1 MVQAVRNGASY
12 RAAARKWQVSL
23 RTVARWMER
32 ARGRQLSAVDW
43 RDRPSGTPRP
53 SGRTPPE
60 LVRAI
65 ARARRRLQRHDA
77 LGEHGPEAI
86 RRDLLARGLAAPCA
100 RTIAR
105 WLVRLGLSGRERWRR
120 PPPPKGWYLPEVR
133 TGRAEVDSC
142 DIVEGLRL
150 RGGPRVEALNTLAL
164 WGGTVDTTAATRI
177 STQTAIAALQ
187 TRWQCHGRP
196 DFLQCDNDTV
206 FTGAHAQRAYL
217 GRLVHWCL
225 CVGVVPVFTPPAEL
239 GFQASIEAYNRRWQ
253 DRVWRRWRHPSLRSL
268 QQRSTAFVAA
278 YTARA
283 QRSRATQPVARHP
296 WCPPGREPRIH
307 RIVLL
312 RRLNCSGALLL
323 CAQHLPVTAAWA
335 NRLVRCEV
343 NVQRQSVRIYG
354 LRRRDPF
361 HQPFLTQLPLQL
373 PLVPWHRPVSP

>member
-1 MVQAVRNGASY
+1 MVQAVRNGSSY

-32 ARGRQLSAVDW
+32 ARGRTLREVDW
-43 RDRPSGTPRP
+43 RDRPSGTPQP
-53 SGRTPPE
+53 SGRTPPQ
-60 LVRAI
+60 VVQAI
-65 ARARRRLQRHDA
+65 ARARRQLQRHDA
-77 LGEHGPEAI
+77 LGEHGPVAI
-86 RRDLLARGLAAPCA
+86 RRDLLARGIAAPCA

-150 RGGPRVEALNTLAL
+150 RGGRRVEALNTLAL
-164 WGGTVDTTAATRI
+164 WGGAVDTTAETRI

-187 TRWQCHGRP
+187 ARWQCHGRP

-253 DRVWRRWRHPSLRSL
+253 DRVWRRWRHQSLRAL
-268 QQRSTAFVAA
+268 QQRSSAFVAA
-278 YTARA
+278 YTARV
-283 QRSRATQPVARHP
+283 QSSRAAQPVARHP
-296 WCPPGREPRIH
+296 WCPPAREPRIQ

-312 RRLNCSGALLL
+312 RRLDSSGSLLL
-323 CAQHLPVTAAWA
+323 CAQPLPVTAAWA

-343 NVQRQSVRIYG
+343 NVQRQSVRVYG

-361 HQPFLTQLPLQL
+361 HQPFLAQLPLHL
-373 PLVPWHRPVSP
+373 PLVPWHRPSSA